1 DPEPPQP
8 WNDILN
14 AAEESYNKCIQL
26 QQTHSSNLCK
36 TACGRED
43 CLYLNIYVP
52 HNSKR
57 KIERRPVMVWIHG
70 DDFISGSCMFQRLQP
85 DYFMDKDVIVVCI
98 TYRLG
103 ILGFLNIG
111 HEEASGNQGLKD
123 LVAALKWINVNI
135 ANFTGDPN
143 NITIFGHGSGAICA
157 HLLMISPMSK
167 GLFHKAILQSG
178 VALCNWA
185 VRENQPEAFQ
195 LASLMGYNFKDP
207 VKIVTFFRELS
218 DDELVIKTAMVT
230 NVKDFKM
237 VVFGPTIDR
246 AAKNPFL
253 PCPIRDLIDY
263 DNDIPVLIGHNSH
276 EFLHFMKR
284 DKKLLNFW
292 TIQKNFSRHVTD
304 LVGSNKSKIVKK
316 MNKKITSFFFNEQP
330 LSRCSPLSVIDCMSS
345 IYFNIPIHT
354 FVEIRRMRRNATT
367 YFYIFAFSDKVTELK
382 QWPGTII
389 TGPSHSDEVKYLF
402 NNFKNKKCP
411 KMTDSYQVMHSLTTM
426 WSNFA
431 RTGNPNIETKF
442 MKTIW
447 RPATEDS
454 FQFMVIDHLPTT
466 EYKTG
471 TFQFY
476 PFLEDW
482 Y

>member
-1 DPEPPQP
+1 MESLQCQDTSLVTLEVQKLIVRVEQGSLLGINKITSDNVGYTAFQGIPYATPPIGELRFRDPEPPQP

-143 NITIFGHGSGAICA
+143 NITIFG
-157 HLLMISPMSK
+157 
-167 GLFHKAILQSG
+167 LFHKAILQSG

-284 DKKLLNFW
+284 
-292 TIQKNFSRHVTD
+292 
-304 LVGSNKSKIVKK
+304 
-316 MNKKITSFFFNEQP
+316 
-330 LSRCSPLSVIDCMSS
+330 
-345 IYFNIPIHT
+345 
-354 FVEIRRMRRNATT
+354 
-367 YFYIFAFSDKVTELK
+367 
-382 QWPGTII
+382 
-389 TGPSHSDEVKYLF
+389 GPSHSDEVKYLF